1 MKMNQKT
8 EVIFMW
14 MLFRTEIAF
23 DTEPKGNSEMASDF
37 FMFPGG
43 GDVLLISSLSLHLM
57 SHVDEYSL

>member
-1 MKMNQKT
+1 
-8 EVIFMW
+8 
-14 MLFRTEIAF
+14 MLFRTEIGF

-43 GDVLLISSLSLHLM
+43 GDVLVVSSPSLHLM